1 MSVMESTNKE
11 RSDAI
16 ALFEQEEASL
26 QETTGKPANVPVPDD
41 TDAVINGIVEEF
53 FAAGVPVDEIPA
65 LTPRVKAILFH
76 PSKFLRMGATV
87 QDLCQRLRSVL
98 RILNSNKG
106 EDGEELS
113 WTELEALV
121 PLTDA
126 ELFADRVTAARLK
139 SLARS
144 LRVPAVVVAMAEAG
158 VGGVLRPPHFRVR
171 PFLHQSSSAGSQA
184 KKVKE
189 EFGGQLAIIL
199 IGKPGCGKTPVLKT
213 MSGPLDENFSWPE
226 PLLVLKQGPPKKQ
239 KVKPDV
245 VRDSETLKVC
255 PIYREA
261 MNATTTGVHASEH
274 GHILKI
280 EDEYVNNNKAVRKDP
295 LASGGGSMDNYK
307 KETAELLNFHT
318 PPTGGGGSS
327 GKLVDNTFKH
337 PNGLLAAI
345 TTSKTKYYLY
355 DDSGGQMARLL
366 YVHIPDRRLQA
377 VQEADDDN
385 EHISGDEADERFE
398 NKAAAEKSQKDLHS
412 QRYECDQAYAM
423 LDRKYREM
431 VCQYWTYDPESNCC
445 GEEQADS
452 WWDKETCA
460 LHNEMEYVVQASD
473 TFLAEDDRAEHFPKK
488 FTENMSKVVMILCV
502 VLEQL

>member
-1 MSVMESTNKE
+1 MESTNKE

-26 QETTGKPANVPVPDD
+26 QETTGKRANVPVPDD

-53 FAAGVPVDEIPA
+53 FAARVPVDEIPA

-318 PPTGGGGSS
+318 SPTGGGGSS
-327 GKLVDNTFKH
+327 GKLVDNTINTPMGCWLRSLH
-337 PNGLLAAI
+337 PKQSTTCTTTLAARWLVCFMFI
-345 TTSKTKYYLY
+345 SQIDDFKLCRRPTTTTSISQATKLM
-355 DDSGGQMARLL
+355 SALRTKLLRRSPKQIFTRSAMSATRHTPCSIENTGKWCASTGPMTLKATVVARSRPTLGGTKKLVLCTMKWSTLFRPPTPSWLKMIA
-366 YVHIPDRRLQA
+366 PS
-377 VQEADDDN
+377 
-385 EHISGDEADERFE
+385 ISLR
-398 NKAAAEKSQKDLHS
+398 NS
-412 QRYECDQAYAM
+412 QR
-423 LDRKYREM
+423 
-431 VCQYWTYDPESNCC
+431 T
-445 GEEQADS
+445 
-452 WWDKETCA
+452 
-460 LHNEMEYVVQASD
+460 
-473 TFLAEDDRAEHFPKK
+473 
-488 FTENMSKVVMILCV
+488 
-502 VLEQL
+502 